1 MDAYQQNQ
9 VNDHFPPQEWDI
21 IFMFMLLFIKYVL
34 NIAVLCWVLGIQGE
48 EKQMRFLL
56 SWSSLSG
63 GEGQVN
69 TQVPWK
75 VVTRMLHMCLG
86 KSS

>member
-48 EKQMRFLL
+48 EKPMRFLL
-56 SWSSLSG
+56 S
-63 GEGQVN
+63 
-69 TQVPWK
+69 
-75 VVTRMLHMCLG
+75 
-86 KSS
+86 